1 MAGSDHVQAD
11 GRQRHPRCVW
21 SARCGH
27 CGRGSHEEAARGEGC
42 QAPGARADP
51 IDPVL
56 SNGRYALRTRGRP
69 HRRLRLHPRSHR
81 VPSPCD
87 ADQGVG
93 PQNGRAGPPATA
105 GEGRRARPHHHA
117 GVWGRQWAWVWQW
130 AWAWEWVS
138 SASSALPDSGAAGKS
153 RRAPDA
159 RVSGASRVKCMV
171 GLCDNAQAPV
181 AAARSSIAAA
191 QHGDHRRFRAADDR
205 QHAVEPRNP
214 PHQGTISQKPV
225 HVGFIQFLY

>member
-1 MAGSDHVQAD
+1 MACSDHVQAD
-11 GRQRHPRCVW
+11 GRQRHPRYAW
-21 SARCGH
+21 SPRRGH
-27 CGRGSHEEAARGEGC
+27 RWHEEAARGEGC

-56 SNGRYALRTRGRP
+56 SNGGYALRTRGRP
-69 HRRLRLHPRSHR
+69 HQRLRLHPRGHR

-93 PQNGRAGPPATA
+93 PQNWRAGPPATA
-105 GEGRRARPHHHA
+105 GEGRRARPHHHSGA
-117 GVWGRQWAWVWQW
+117 WGRQWAWDGER
-130 AWAWEWVS
+130 AS
-138 SASSALPDSGAAGKS
+138 LASSALPDSGAAGKS